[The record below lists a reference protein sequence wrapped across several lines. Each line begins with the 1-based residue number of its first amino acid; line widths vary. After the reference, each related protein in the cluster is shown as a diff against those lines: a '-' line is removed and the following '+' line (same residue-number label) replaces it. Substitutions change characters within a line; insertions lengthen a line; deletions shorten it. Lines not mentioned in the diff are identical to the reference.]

1 MIFVIT
7 ICNFGVPTSGK
18 YLAVVGGGGGGGGVG
33 GGGGGGGHTAGKYLA
48 FPPPPPP
55 QPYAI
60 LKLRGNPG
68 YRRPPLFGSLG
79 EVGHV

>member
-7 ICNFGVPTSGK
+7 ICNFGVPTFGK
-18 YLAVVGGGGGGGGVG
+18 YLAVI
-33 GGGGGGGHTAGKYLA
+33 H
-48 FPPPPPP
+48 PPPPP

-68 YRRPPLFGSLG
+68 YRRPTLFGSLG
-79 EVGHV
+79 EGGHV